1 MTLSLATI
9 IGFLT
14 ISFAILVKIIGF
26 PDQARKNYLRK
37 STEGIST
44 TFFVLV
50 FISYFLWTFHGVMEN
65 DMVLIIGQ
73 GVGVITSGII
83 IFQIIKYRKS
93 K

>member
-1 MTLSLATI
+1 MTLSLAGI

-14 ISFAILVKIIGF
+14 VSIAILVKIIGL

-44 TFFVLV
+44 TFFVLA
-50 FISYFLWTFHGVMEN
+50 FISYLLWTLHGVMEK

-73 GVGVITSGII
+73 GAGVITTGII
-83 IFQIIKYRKS
+83 VFQIIKYRKN

>member
-1 MTLSLATI
+1 MTLSLASI

-14 ISFAILVKIIGF
+14 VAIAILVKIIGF

-44 TFFVLV
+44 IFFALA
-50 FISYFLWTFHGVMEN
+50 FISYLLWALHGMMEN

-73 GVGVITSGII
+73 GAGVITTGII
-83 IFQIIKYRKS
+83 ILQIVKYRK
-93 K
+93 KK